1 MLTTSEPSLQCH
13 RVYFLVATV
22 FHVSDG
28 APLYQGILTAERNDG
43 HSVQLVLRPDVG
55 PQTNDENVSK
65 AGNCRHNPDKD
76 SLNDV
81 CQEVLQR
88 RNSIRV
94 GLTAAHVRCIATV
107 LKPLKIADV

>member
-1 MLTTSEPSLQCH
+1 MLITTEPSLQSH
-13 RVYFLVATV
+13 RIYFLVATV
-22 FHVSDG
+22 LHVSNG

-43 HSVQLVLRPDVG
+43 HGVQLVLRPDVG
-55 PQTNDENVSK
+55 PHTNDKNVSK
-65 AGNCRHNPDKD
+65 AGNCGHNPDKD

-94 GLTAAHVRCIATV
+94 GLTAAHMWCIATV
-107 LKPLKIADV
+107 LESLKIADV